1 MTIENILSTKQHAL
15 RSIQDL
21 ALFEQLLKDPI
32 IEKLNKKIANH
43 SAQGPQGTRR
53 QLLSTSVR
61 IGRTMAPALSRIA
74 DECMEKL
81 DVKIPLELYAYNS
94 PNFNAACVKPEEG
107 RLFIMF
113 SSSLLDAFDEAELK
127 FVMGHELGHYIY
139 QHHDIPV
146 GYVLGGK
153 AQAGPELALKLT
165 SWSRYAEIS
174 ADRAGAY
181 CCGDFNVVGKSLFKL
196 ASGVTS
202 SIVKFQLDEFL
213 KQVEAMKVEDAA
225 INNNTQPQDWFMTH
239 PFSPLRV
246 KALQLFYRSELMPS
260 GSSAGKTMAKK
271 EDLELGVEGLMA
283 LMEPSYLEAKTDG
296 AKYMRNCLFAASL
309 LIANANK
316 HISEKEIAVFK
327 DFFGQYKY
335 SEDFDLQKMADELP
349 TRCERVVQ
357 NNSVPK
363 RMQLI
368 RDLAVMAKAEGH
380 AGEAEIEVL
389 AKVATLLQV
398 PVLFVDQA
406 LGDVDLLD

>member
-1 MTIENILSTKQHAL
+1 MTIENPASSKQSNQQHAL
-15 RSIQDL
+15 RSTQDL
-21 ALFEQLLKDPI
+21 SLFEQLLKDPI
-32 IEKLNKKIANH
+32 IEKLNKQIARH

-61 IGRTMAPALSRIA
+61 ISQNMAPALSRIA

-153 AQAGPELALKLT
+153 VQAGPGLALKLT

-181 CCGDFNVVGKSLFKL
+181 CCGDFNTVGKSLFKL

-202 SIVKFQLDEFL
+202 NIVKFQLDEFL
-213 KQVEAMKVEDAA
+213 KQVEAMKIEDAA
-225 INNNTQPQDWFMTH
+225 INNTTQPQDWFMTH

-246 KALQLFYRSELMPS
+246 KALQLFYRSELMANNITDT
-260 GSSAGKTMAKK
+260 SSAVHQLATKA
-271 EDLELGVEGLMA
+271 DLELGVEGLMA

-309 LIANANK
+309 LIANANN

-335 SEDFDLQKMADELP
+335 SDDFDLQKLADELP
-349 TRCERVVQ
+349 ARCERDRKSVV
-357 NNSVPK
+357 
-363 RMQLI
+363 
-368 RDLAVMAKAEGH
+368 
-380 AGEAEIEVL
+380 
-389 AKVATLLQV
+389 
-398 PVLFVDQA
+398 
-406 LGDVDLLD
+406 